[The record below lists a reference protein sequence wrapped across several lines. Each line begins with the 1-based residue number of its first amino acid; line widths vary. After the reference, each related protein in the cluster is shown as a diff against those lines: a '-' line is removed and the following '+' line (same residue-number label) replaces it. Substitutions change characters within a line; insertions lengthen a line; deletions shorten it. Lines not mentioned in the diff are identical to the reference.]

1 MSQNNC
7 PFCDSKDL
15 EIIIDDVDGLNRADE
30 MFVIKDYEY
39 TVCKKCGEEFV
50 TATQARHNEQKLV
63 PLAQW

>member
-1 MSQNNC
+1 M
-7 PFCDSKDL
+7 PF